1 MHAGRVATFA
11 LFRAFKYNLGTRS
24 RNSGEIRMRSLLTRH
39 LLAAFVLL
47 TANSLAQKP
56 ASDNA
61 NNALLWTEPIDIRS
75 RNLYWGIGGEK
86 HQPVPL
92 VEFVA
97 EDLNGTNPK
106 FDVRDASDKKWRLKL
121 GAEAQPEVAASRLLW
136 AVGYNTNE
144 DYFLPQLQVRNMPA
158 RLHRGQQ
165 LVGRGGTVVNVRL
178 QRHPEHE
185 KKVGNWNWRHNPF
198 YGTREFNGLR
208 VMMALIRNWDLND
221 ENNSILED
229 DAGHEIYEVT
239 DLGTAFGSA
248 GKRYTS
254 AESKGRLSEFRKGE
268 FVSKTKDDYVD
279 FAFPAMPPLL
289 LHFIEIRFY
298 LRERDVGW
306 IGKHIPRADVTWIGS
321 LLAQLSPDQIG
332 DAFRAAGYPPPEVEG
347 FTTVLISRI
356 RQLNGL

>member
-1 MHAGRVATFA
+1 M
-11 LFRAFKYNLGTRS
+11 
-24 RNSGEIRMRSLLTRH
+24 IRMRSLLTRH

-47 TANSLAQKP
+47 TANCAAQQPGPDK
-56 ASDNA
+56 A
-61 NNALLWTEPIDIRS
+61 NNPVLWTEPGDIRS
-75 RNLYWGIGGEK
+75 RNLYWGPGGEK
-86 HQPVPL
+86 HQPAPP
-92 VEFVA
+92 VEFVG

-106 FDVRDASDKKWRLKL
+106 FDVRDSNDKKWRVKL

-136 AVGYNTNE
+136 AVGYATNE
-144 DYFLPQLQVRNMPA
+144 DYFVRQLQVRNMPA
-158 RLHRGQQ
+158 RLHRGQK
-165 LVGRGGTVVNVRL
+165 LVERNGTVLNVRL

-185 KKVGNWNWRHNPF
+185 KKVGDWNWRHNPF

-221 ENNSILED
+221 ENNAVLED

-254 AESKGRLSEFRKGE
+254 AESKSQLSEFRKGK
-268 FVSKTKDDYVD
+268 FISTTKDDYVD

-289 LHFIEIRFY
+289 LHLFEIRFY
-298 LRERDVGW
+298 MKERGVGW
-306 IGKHIPRADVTWIGS
+306 IGKHIPRTDVNWIGY
-321 LLAQLSPDQIG
+321 LLAQLSPDQIR
-332 DAFRAAGYPPPEVEG
+332 DAFRAAGYSPQDVEG

-356 RQLNGL
+356 QQLKGS